1 MAMMVLPMFTAHAED
16 IPDMDEMAEKF
27 KESKDSGEKL
37 DPSEMVD
44 FTTFKTVNIY
54 NERMRNVI
62 QDMYDL
68 GYF

>member
-1 MAMMVLPMFTAHAED
+1 MAMMVLPIFTTHAED

-27 KESKDSGEKL
+27 KELKETGEKI

-44 FTTFKTVNIY
+44 FSSFKTANVF
-54 NERMRNVI
+54 NERMRGVI